1 MKTLTELMDEVKV
14 LQKGLNDVYGD
25 ISDLQEAE
33 RCQENMPDIIDW
45 LNYGSKHPLKGHPL
59 TIVDNIEI
67 QGIYVRLLFTVA
79 MCHIHLNHEISPLA
93 YPCQLVAALGK
104 KINGELLFKESLTL
118 DALTIRMDCEQIKAQ
133 DIDAYFLIDA
143 LIVTGKYERDN
154 HEKMEYIA
162 SLAAMMEVSKE
173 KFADIITL
181 AKNYVEESR
190 EFVGRLME
198 VYTPESLYYLQSCT
212 EFKVIETPICFVAHS
227 EKKRA
232 CDEVICQFLPISS
245 KVSALFSNISF
256 QNVPED
262 KMTFSDMKQLEFSNC
277 EFKDFDHT
285 VINADYIEEIIM
297 KRVRFVNCIYKNYID
312 KEPDGSEI
320 GLWRYQY
327 SLNELVGTNSNDSLA
342 WIYNKDLGTM
352 VRTYRYSELAK
363 ICSIPFG
370 LLANLYKIGKIVM
383 EDVKGKDCFAEHYL
397 TFYLTDYGDK
407 KDGPFRSRGI
417 PDYTESYLF
426 KGVCKGQIDAN
437 NCTWD
442 NCCKIVRE
450 E

>member
-1 MKTLTELMDEVKV
+1 MNTLTELMDNIKA
-14 LQKGLNDVYGD
+14 LQKGLDEVYGD
-25 ISDLQEAE
+25 IAELQETE
-33 RCQENMPDIIDW
+33 RNKENMPDIIDW
-45 LNYGSKHPLKGHPL
+45 LNYGSQHPLKGHPL
-59 TIVDNIEI
+59 TTVDNIEI

-79 MCHIHLNHEISPLA
+79 MCHIHLNHEMSPLA

-154 HEKMEYIA
+154 HEKMDYIA

-181 AKNYVEESR
+181 AKNYVEKSK

-212 EFKVIETPICFVAHS
+212 EFKIVETPICFVAHS

-245 KVSALFSNISF
+245 KVSALFSNIIF
-256 QNVPED
+256 QNIPED
-262 KMTFSDMKQLEFSNC
+262 KMTFNDMKQLKFSNC

-285 VINADYIEEIIM
+285 AINADYIE
-297 KRVRFVNCIYKNYID
+297 
-312 KEPDGSEI
+312 
-320 GLWRYQY
+320 
-327 SLNELVGTNSNDSLA
+327 
-342 WIYNKDLGTM
+342 
-352 VRTYRYSELAK
+352 
-363 ICSIPFG
+363 
-370 LLANLYKIGKIVM
+370 KIVM
-383 EDVKGKDCFAEHYL
+383 ERVGFMNCVYDNHISESEKFFLPARWYENYLTGSREDDSYNCDLEKLSEEWSFQSLRDLCKIPSGILGNFYNVVELVMDNVEISGCFAKHYITYSSL
-397 TFYLTDYGDK
+397 LHNNLK
-407 KDGPFRSRGI
+407 VSRGI
-417 PDYTESYLF
+417 PDYSENSNFPHEKHELSP
-426 KGVCKGQIDAN
+426 
-437 NCTWD
+437 
-442 NCCKIVRE
+442 
-450 E
+450 